1 MGLTFSTI
9 FDSLASLTRWRKDQD
24 VRILMIGLD
33 AAGKTTILYQLHV
46 CSMPLRASGFYL
58 FERSIAA
65 WGGRIYNSEWAPSIP
80 LHDLPTGCLTRHQ
93 KAIGFNVET
102 VVYKNIK
109 LVLWDLGVSLVHA
122 CSYYIRFL
130 NNITLGTK

>member
-46 CSMPLRASGFYL
+46 RSMPLPFVPPKFL
-58 FERSIAA
+58 LVQNFVA
-65 WGGRIYNSEWAPSIP
+65 WGGRIYHYSE
-80 LHDLPTGCLTRHQ
+80 
-93 KAIGFNVET
+93 
-102 VVYKNIK
+102 
-109 LVLWDLGVSLVHA
+109 
-122 CSYYIRFL
+122 
-130 NNITLGTK
+130 